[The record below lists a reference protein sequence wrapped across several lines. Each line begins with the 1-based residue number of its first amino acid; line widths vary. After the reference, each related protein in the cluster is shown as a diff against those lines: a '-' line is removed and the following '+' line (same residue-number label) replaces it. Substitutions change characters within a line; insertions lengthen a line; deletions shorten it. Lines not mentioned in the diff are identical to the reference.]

1 MGFFADIKAKA
12 KLLKRQSMVLYYAV
26 RDPRTPLGV
35 KFLAGAIVAYALSPI
50 DLIPDFIPVLGYLDE
65 VILLPMAIAFAL
77 KLLPE
82 AVLQDAKAQAE
93 TALNRPKSYKA
104 AVIIVLIWIAL
115 AVVFTVWMMKVLNLA

>member
-1 MGFFADIKAKA
+1 MGFLANIKAKA

-35 KFLAGAIVAYALSPI
+35 KLLAGAIVAYALSPI
-50 DLIPDFIPVLGYLDE
+50 DLIPDFIPILGYLDE
-65 VILLPMAIAFAL
+65 VILLPLAIAIAL

-82 AVLQDAKAQAE
+82 AVLQDAQVQAE
-93 TALNRPKSYKA
+93 SALNRPKNYKA

-115 AVVFTVWMMKVLNLA
+115 AVVLTVWLVRVFN

>member
-1 MGFFADIKAKA
+1 MGFLADIKAKA

-35 KFLAGAIVAYALSPI
+35 KLLAGAIVAYALSPI

-65 VILLPMAIAFAL
+65 VILLPLAIAFAL

-82 AVLQDAKAQAE
+82 AVLVDAQVQADS
-93 TALNRPKSYKA
+93 ALNRPKNYKA
-104 AVIIVLIWIAL
+104 AVIIVLIWIAAAIL
-115 AVVFTVWMMKVLNLA
+115 LGIWLFKVLH

>member
-1 MGFFADIKAKA
+1 MGFLADIKAKA

-35 KFLAGAIVAYALSPI
+35 KLLAGAIVAYALSPI
-50 DLIPDFIPVLGYLDE
+50 DLIPDFIPILGYLDE
-65 VILLPMAIAFAL
+65 VILLPLAIAFAL

-82 AVLQDAKAQAE
+82 AVLQDAQVQAE
-93 TALNRPKSYKA
+93 GALNRPKNYKA

-115 AVVFTVWMMKVLNLA
+115 AVVLTVWLVKIFS

>member
-65 VILLPMAIAFAL
+65 VILLPMAFAGGGTSRRQSAGRNCAQSAQ
-77 KLLPE
+77 KL
-82 AVLQDAKAQAE
+82 
-93 TALNRPKSYKA
+93 
-104 AVIIVLIWIAL
+104 
-115 AVVFTVWMMKVLNLA
+115 

>member
-1 MGFFADIKAKA
+1 MGFLADIKAKA

-35 KFLAGAIVAYALSPI
+35 KLLAGAIVAYALSPI
-50 DLIPDFIPVLGYLDE
+50 DLIPDFIPILGYLDE
-65 VILLPMAIAFAL
+65 VILLPLAIAFAL

-82 AVLQDAKAQAE
+82 AVLQDAQVQAE
-93 TALNRPKSYKA
+93 GALNRPKNFKA

-115 AVVFTVWMMKVLNLA
+115 AVVLTVWLVKIFS

>member
-1 MGFFADIKAKA
+1 MGFLANIKAKA

-35 KFLAGAIVAYALSPI
+35 KLLAGAIVAYALSPI
-50 DLIPDFIPVLGYLDE
+50 DLIPDFIPILGYLDE
-65 VILLPMAIAFAL
+65 VILLPLAIAFAL

-82 AVLQDAKAQAE
+82 AVLQDAQVQAE
-93 TALNRPKSYKA
+93 GALNRPKNFKA

-115 AVVFTVWMMKVLNLA
+115 AVVLTVWLVRVFN